1 MHRILRDDFKRISN
15 CLMDKAS
22 LKGTRWLITGPTG
35 MIGSYF
41 LSFLSW
47 LNEAELDGSLSITA
61 LHRRELDPSD
71 PNVGWLLGK
80 KYLEFRRVDL
90 SENFDLQAD
99 DQFDYVFHGASNA
112 APRAYLADPIGTINA
127 NVRATQVFLDH
138 LKTSDSLKGFVFV
151 SSGEIYGNPDIKDV
165 PTPEEYLG
173 LTNHLT
179 PRSCYVEAKRFAET
193 LCWNYFQA
201 YDMPVKIIRPVHVYG
216 PGFREGDS
224 RVWADFIVKAARGE
238 AIEILS
244 DGKARRGF
252 CYLADAVA
260 QIMVIIQKGEPGS
273 VYNVGNDEHLSIKEL
288 ADLIAGLAAPPVPV
302 IVKNE
307 VPAYLQGSPQISC
320 PSIARVAHLAPLLK
334 TPIEHGM
341 KQSID
346 WFDSLIGR

>member
-61 LHRRELDPSD
+61 LYRRELDPSD

-260 QIMVIIQKGEPGS
+260 QIMVIIRKGEPGS